1 MSKKLFTE
9 SELNKLSK
17 NKNVLRV
24 SSKSITYSY
33 EFKKIFISESLK
45 GKLPRIIFEENGFDI
60 EVIGISR
67 IEQAADCWKKS
78 YKSNGVSGLKDT
90 RNQNLGR
97 TSKRKLSDQDKLNKL
112 EARIK
117 FLEAENE
124 FLKKLDMMEMGLISK
139 NKIIAISN
147 F

>member
-1 MSKKLFTE
+1 VSKKLFTE

-24 SSKSITYSY
+24 SSKSITYSDD
-33 EFKKIFISESLK
+33 FKKIFMSESLK
-45 GKLPRIIFEENGFDI
+45 GKLPRIIFEENGFDVEI
-60 EVIGISR
+60 IGRSR
-67 IEQAADCWKKS
+67 IEQAADRWKKS
-78 YKSNGVSGLKDT
+78 YKNNGISGLKDT
-90 RNQNLGR
+90 RKQNSGR
-97 TSKRKLSDQDKLNKL
+97 TTKRQLSDKDKLDKL

-139 NKIIAISN
+139 K
-147 F
+147 